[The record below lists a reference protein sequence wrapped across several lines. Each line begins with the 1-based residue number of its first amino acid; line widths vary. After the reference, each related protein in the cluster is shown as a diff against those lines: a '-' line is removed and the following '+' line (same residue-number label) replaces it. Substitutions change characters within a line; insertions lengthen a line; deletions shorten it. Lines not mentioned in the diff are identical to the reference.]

1 MDCRR
6 QRDKTR
12 AGYFGSV
19 KNRLGTKLPPGVTQP
34 PGFVTGPWEPTSHPN
49 GARSVLTT
57 AEGSAGRHHIR
68 NPKLRQYYLKEAAFP
83 SETTK
88 TLESPSESN
97 SRNEQGV
104 HQEDTVFSV
113 ASQFSG
119 RSAVVSVPTIPSS
132 AVSATQQLLL
142 PQNKASSTRRPS
154 PAAPTMTT
162 PDLCPGSEPR
172 LNAVTPPTPV
182 SPSTD
187 AEYDKL
193 LDVEAVPMP
202 DGKLCLLALPPE
214 CTQGEGPADMP
225 YLKLFCRFITDRKG
239 VVSGILLVTPNKIFF
254 DPHKSLPLVQENG
267 CEEYLFSCSVDDLV
281 SVSIISDISHVH
293 FNKSTQRWKDRKK
306 ASKGRTS
313 KNSAVDSQS
322 DAHSVTLQSKMEA
335 APTMRRSMTW
345 DMQTALGTGPE
356 ASHGEDE
363 GGESQDMA
371 EVEQQLGQFSLES
384 TVLSSAATF
393 CCGATNAELE
403 QDAKTEQQPCLKKQI
418 SGRGAASSLMFVRMR
433 QKQQAVKKKGFAAID
448 LGKTRAGA
456 SRDAWFTLQQESS
469 DELYAYLSQHRPDLC
484 ILEGGEEEQ
493 AERDEDDFVLLDD
506 GEGGGGEEG
515 EEEEESPK
523 HGRNGDEWEMVS
535 VEDSRGRVSSLSAD
549 KEPDGMSDILRQSL
563 ILDAQQVRELS
574 SELPPRTVG
583 HSWKL
588 AYSTSKHGASLK
600 TLYRKLSVS
609 DSPVL
614 LIIRDDNQQVFGGFL
629 SHPLRPSDTFY
640 GTGETFLFL
649 LRPRFKCFH
658 WTGENSFFI
667 KGDLDSFAIGGGS
680 GHFGLWLDETLY
692 LGRSSPCYTF
702 NNCSLSETSDF
713 RVLELEA
720 WTFW

>member
-6 QRDKTR
+6 PRDQTR

-34 PGFVTGPWEPTSHPN
+34 PGFVTGPWEPTSHTN
-49 GARSVLTT
+49 GARRVLTA
-57 AEGSAGRHHIR
+57 AESSAGRHHIR

-88 TLESPSESN
+88 TLESPGESD

-119 RSAVVSVPTIPSS
+119 RRAVTPVPTMPSS
-132 AVSATQQLLL
+132 ALSVTQQLLV
-142 PQNKASSTRRPS
+142 PQNKVSSSRQPS
-154 PAAPTMTT
+154 PGAATVAAH
-162 PDLCPGSEPR
+162 DLLSGSEPR
-172 LNAVTPPTPV
+172 MDAVTPTTPV
-182 SPSTD
+182 SPSMD

-202 DGKLCLLALPPE
+202 DGQLCLLALPPE

-267 CEEYLFSCSVDDLV
+267 CEEYLFSCTVDDLA
-281 SVSIISDISHVH
+281 SVSIFSDISHVH

-306 ASKGRTS
+306 ASKGRTPKDS
-313 KNSAVDSQS
+313 VRQSLSDANSA
-322 DAHSVTLQSKMEA
+322 TPQSKAEA
-335 APTMRRSMTW
+335 PPTMRRSMTW
-345 DMQTALGTGPE
+345 DLPTALGTGQA
-356 ASHGEDE
+356 ASQGEE
-363 GGESQDMA
+363 ETGESQDMA
-371 EVEQQLGQFSLES
+371 EVERQLEQFSLES
-384 TVLSSAATF
+384 TGAAVLSSAATF
-393 CCGATNAELE
+393 CCGGTSAELE
-403 QDAKTEQQPCLKKQI
+403 LDGKAEQQTCLKKQI

-433 QKQQAVKKKGFAAID
+433 QKQQAVKNKGFAA
-448 LGKTRAGA
+448 LELSKTKTVA
-456 SRDAWFTLQQESS
+456 SRDAWFTLQQDSS

-484 ILEGGEEEQ
+484 ILEGGEEEE

-506 GEGGGGEEG
+506 GEGGGE
-515 EEEEESPK
+515 EEEEESPR

-535 VEDSRGRVSSLSAD
+535 VEDSRGRVPSLSID
-549 KEPDGMSDILRQSL
+549 KEPDGLSDILKQSL

-614 LIIRDDNQQVFGGFL
+614 LIIRDDSQQVFGGFL
-629 SHPLRPSDTFY
+629 SHPLRLSDTFY

-667 KGDLDSFAIGGGS
+667 KGDLDSFAVGGGS